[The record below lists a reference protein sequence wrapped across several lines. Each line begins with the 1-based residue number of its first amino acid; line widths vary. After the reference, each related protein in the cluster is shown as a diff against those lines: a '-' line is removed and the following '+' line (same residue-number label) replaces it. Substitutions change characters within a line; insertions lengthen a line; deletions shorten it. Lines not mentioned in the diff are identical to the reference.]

1 MLNITDKSEVS
12 DYSRG
17 QHSFKKVELKGAEFQ
32 NLIEELINLLPDYY
46 IDPLSMASTLER
58 LGKPAAA
65 AKLRVK
71 LPEVTK
77 IRSGDIGEILTTDY
91 IDEKTVFSVPI
102 KKLRWKDHRNMA
114 MRGDDVIGILV
125 NQDNQTIKFLKAEA
139 KSNQSLSRNVLT
151 KARNELDL
159 DEGLPAPH
167 ALEFVAERLR
177 ETGSQDLADLIEK
190 AQLVDGIA
198 NSQVEHLLFTF
209 TASNPETLQKEAF
222 EDYSGNIKQSSVG
235 FQVSDHQELIGS
247 VYQGVLDGLDD

>member
-1 MLNITDKSEVS
+1 MLNITDKSVVS
-12 DYSRG
+12 DCSQG
-17 QHSFKKVELKGAEFQ
+17 QHSFKKVELKGTEFR
-32 NLIEELINLLPDYY
+32 NLIEELIELLPDYY
-46 IDPLSMASTLER
+46 IAPLSIARTLER

-65 AKLRVK
+65 DKLRLK
-71 LPEVTK
+71 LPEVAK
-77 IRSGDIGEILTTDY
+77 IRSGDIGEIITTDY
-91 IDEKTVFSVPI
+91 IDEQTAFSVPI

-114 MRGDDVIGILV
+114 MRGDDVIGVLV
-125 NQDNQTIKFLKAEA
+125 NQENQTIKFLKAEA
-139 KSNQSLSRNVLT
+139 KSNQSLSRNILS
-151 KARNELDL
+151 KARDELDL

-167 ALEFVAERLR
+167 ALEFVTERLR

-190 AQLVDGIA
+190 AQLFDGIG

-235 FQVSDHQELIGS
+235 FQVSNHQELIGS

>member
-1 MLNITDKSEVS
+1 MLNITDKSVITDIS
-12 DYSRG
+12 QG
-17 QHSFKKVELKGAEFQ
+17 HHSFKKVELKGTEFQ
-32 NLIEELINLLPDYY
+32 NLIEELINLLPNYY
-46 IDPLSMASTLER
+46 IDPLSMARTLER

-65 AKLRVK
+65 AKLRIK

-114 MRGDDVIGILV
+114 MRGDDVIGVLI
-125 NQDNQTIKFLKAEA
+125 NQENQTIKFLKAEA
-139 KSNQSLSRNVLT
+139 KSNQALSRDVLK
-151 KARNELDL
+151 KARDELDL

-177 ETGSQDLADLIEK
+177 ETGNQDLADFIEK

-209 TASNPETLQKEAF
+209 TSSNPETLQKEAF
-222 EDYSGNIKQSSVG
+222 EGYIGNIKQSSVG
-235 FQVSDHQELIGS
+235 FQVINHQELITS

>member
-1 MLNITDKSEVS
+1 LLNIIDKSVVS
-12 DYSRG
+12 DYSQG
-17 QHSFKKVELKGAEFQ
+17 QHSFKKVVLKELEYQA
-32 NLIEELINLLPDYY
+32 LIEGLIETLPDYY

-65 AKLRVK
+65 AKLRLK

-77 IRSGDIGEILTTDY
+77 IRSGDIGEVITTDY
-91 IDEKTVFSVPI
+91 IDEQTVFSVPI

-114 MRGDDVIGILV
+114 MRGDDVIGVLI
-125 NQDNQTIKFLKAEA
+125 NQENQTIKFLKAEA
-139 KSNQSLSRNVLT
+139 KSNLSLSRNVLI
-151 KARNELDL
+151 KGRDELDL

-167 ALEFVAERLR
+167 ALEFVAERAR
-177 ETGSQDLADLIEK
+177 ETGNQDLADLIEK
-190 AQLVDGIA
+190 AQLVDGIGS
-198 NSQVEHLLFTF
+198 SQVEHLLFTL

-235 FQVSDHQELIGS
+235 FQVSNHQELIGS

>member
-1 MLNITDKSEVS
+1 LLNITNKSVVS
-12 DYSRG
+12 DYSQG
-17 QHSFKKVELKGAEFQ
+17 QHSFKKVELMGAEFQ
-32 NLIEELINLLPDYY
+32 NLVKELIEILPDYY

-65 AKLRVK
+65 AKLRIK
-71 LPEVTK
+71 LPQVTK
-77 IRSGDIGEILTTDY
+77 IRSGDIGEILTTNY
-91 IDEKTVFSVPI
+91 IDEATVFSVPI

-114 MRGDDVIGILV
+114 MRGDDVIGVLV
-125 NQDNQTIKFLKAEA
+125 NQENQTIKFLKAEA
-139 KSNQSLSRNVLT
+139 KSNQSLSRNVLS
-151 KARNELDL
+151 KARDELDL

-177 ETGSQDLADLIEK
+177 ETGSQALADLIEK
-190 AQLVDGIA
+190 AQLVDGIG

-222 EDYSGNIKQSSVG
+222 EGYSGNIKQSSVG
-235 FQVSDHQELIGS
+235 FQVSNHQELIGS

>member
-1 MLNITDKSEVS
+1 
-12 DYSRG
+12 
-17 QHSFKKVELKGAEFQ
+17 
-32 NLIEELINLLPDYY
+32 
-46 IDPLSMASTLER
+46 
-58 LGKPAAA
+58 
-65 AKLRVK
+65 
-71 LPEVTK
+71 
-77 IRSGDIGEILTTDY
+77 
-91 IDEKTVFSVPI
+91 
-102 KKLRWKDHRNMA
+102 MA

-247 VYQGVLDGLDD
+247 VYKGVLDGLDD

>member
-1 MLNITDKSEVS
+1 MLNLTDKSVVS
-12 DYSRG
+12 EDTRG

-65 AKLRVK
+65 QKLRIK
-71 LPEVTK
+71 LPQVTK

-91 IDEKTVFSVPI
+91 IDEETVYSVPI

-114 MRGDDVIGILV
+114 MRGDDVIGVLI
-125 NQDNQTIKFLKAEA
+125 NQENKTIKFLKAEA
-139 KSNQSLSRNVLT
+139 KSNQSLSRNVLS
-151 KARNELDL
+151 KARDELDL

-177 ETGSQDLADLIEK
+177 ETGSQALADLIEK
-190 AQLVDGIA
+190 AQLVDGIG

-222 EDYSGNIKQSSVG
+222 EGYSGNIKQSSVG
-235 FQVSDHQELIGS
+235 FQVSNHQELIGS

>member
-1 MLNITDKSEVS
+1 MLNITEKSVIS
-12 DYSRG
+12 DYSQG

-32 NLIEELINLLPDYY
+32 NLIEELIVILPDYY

-65 AKLRVK
+65 QKLRIK
-71 LPEVTK
+71 LPQVKK

-91 IDEKTVFSVPI
+91 INEETGFSVPI
-102 KKLRWKDHRNMA
+102 KKLRWKDHPNMA
-114 MRGDDVIGILV
+114 MRGDDVIGVLV
-125 NQDNQTIKFLKAEA
+125 NQENQTIKFLKAEA
-139 KSNQSLSRNVLT
+139 KSNKSLSRDVLS
-151 KARNELDL
+151 KARDELDL

-177 ETGSQDLADLIEK
+177 EIGNQALADLIEK
-190 AQLVDGIA
+190 AQLVDGIR
-198 NSQVEHLLFTF
+198 NNQVEHLLFTF

-222 EDYSGNIKQSSVG
+222 EDYSGSIKQSSVG
-235 FQVSDHQELIGS
+235 FQVSNHQELIGS

>member
-1 MLNITDKSEVS
+1 MLNITDKSVVS
-12 DYSRG
+12 DYTQG

-32 NLIEELINLLPDYY
+32 NLIEELIDFLPDYY
-46 IDPLSMASTLER
+46 IDPISMASTLER
-58 LGKPAAA
+58 LGKLAAA
-65 AKLRVK
+65 EKLRTK

-77 IRSGDIGEILTTDY
+77 IRSGDIGEIITTDY

-114 MRGDDVIGILV
+114 MRGDDVIGVFI
-125 NQDNQTIKFLKAEA
+125 NQANQTIKFLKAEA
-139 KSNQSLSRNVLT
+139 KSNQSLSRNVLI
-151 KARNELDL
+151 KARDELDL

-177 ETGSQDLADLIEK
+177 ETGNQALADLIEK
-190 AQLVDGIA
+190 AQLVDGIG

-209 TASNPETLQKEAF
+209 TESNPETLQKEAF
-222 EDYSGNIKQSSVG
+222 ENYSGNIKQSSVG
-235 FQVSDHQELIGS
+235 FQVRNHQALIGS

>member
-1 MLNITDKSEVS
+1 MLNITDKSVVS
-12 DYSRG
+12 KYSQG
-17 QHSFKKVELKGAEFQ
+17 QHSFMKVELKGPEFQ
-32 NLIEELINLLPDYY
+32 NLLEELIDLLPDYY

-114 MRGDDVIGILV
+114 MRGDDVIGVLID
-125 NQDNQTIKFLKAEA
+125 QENQTIKFLKAEA

-151 KARNELDL
+151 KARDELDL
-159 DEGLPAPH
+159 DGGLPAPH

-190 AQLVDGIA
+190 AQLVDGIG
-198 NSQVEHLLFTF
+198 NNQVEHLLFTF
-209 TASNPETLQKEAF
+209 TSSNPETLQKEAF
-222 EDYSGNIKQSSVG
+222 ESYGGNIKQSSVG
-235 FQVSDHQELIGS
+235 FQVNDHQELIGS

>member
-1 MLNITDKSEVS
+1 MLNITDKSVVS
-12 DYSRG
+12 EHTQDR
-17 QHSFKKVELKGAEFQ
+17 HSFKKVELKGAEFQ
-32 NLIEELINLLPDYY
+32 NLIEELIDILPDYY

-65 AKLRVK
+65 EKLRIK
-71 LPEVTK
+71 LPKVTK

-114 MRGDDVIGILV
+114 MRGDDVIGVLI
-125 NQDNQTIKFLKAEA
+125 NQENQTIKFLKAEA
-139 KSNQSLSRNVLT
+139 KSNQSLSRNVLS
-151 KARNELDL
+151 KARDELDL

-177 ETGSQDLADLIEK
+177 DTGNQTLANLIEK
-190 AQLVDGIA
+190 AQLSDGIG

-209 TASNPETLQKEAF
+209 TASKPEKLQKEAF
-222 EDYSGNIKQSSVG
+222 DDYSGNIKQSSVG
-235 FQVSDHQELIGS
+235 FQVSNHQELIGS
-247 VYQGVLDGLDD
+247 VYQGVLDGLGD